1 MPAATPRRV
10 VLGGLLRGRELEG
23 DAMVTL
29 DADALSIDTAR
40 GRISLALAE
49 LEGIRV
55 PGDVLELYLATGDV
69 LQLEQAQD
77 LNVLA
82 TEFASN
88 ACAIPEMTRSL
99 RALGAGSLAAGDEH
113 DRFFGP
119 LLEAR
124 LLAERAPNLVALRAA
139 FDAAALRAS
148 VERVLEEIAT
158 DRYPRAAGER
168 RALRAELSDNVH
180 ELFARIA
187 ELERAEAALGA
198 CDDSERFV
206 RWREWQ
212 SVLRNV
218 FRSADESWIV
228 IHPVLS
234 NDRRAAPSFWKR
246 MFGRG
251 KSAKATAGANR
262 RSSAKSKSGKRP

>member
-1 MPAATPRRV
+1 MSAASPRRV

-23 DAMVTL
+23 EAMVSL
-29 DADALSIDTAR
+29 DAEAVSLDTAR
-40 GRISLALAE
+40 GRISLALAQ

-69 LQLEQAQD
+69 IQLEQAPD
-77 LNVLA
+77 LNALA
-82 TEFASN
+82 TEIAN
-88 ACAIPEMTRSL
+88 QVCAIPEMTRSL
-99 RALGAGSLAAGDEH
+99 RALGAGSLAADEEH

-124 LLAERAPNLVALRAA
+124 LIAERAPNLVALRAA
-139 FDAAALRAS
+139 FDAAALRAAI
-148 VERVLEEIAT
+148 EHVLEEIAT
-158 DRYPRAAGER
+158 DRYPNEAGER
-168 RALRAELSDNVH
+168 RALRAELTDTSH
-180 ELFARIA
+180 ELFARIVQ
-187 ELERAEAALGA
+187 LERAEATLGA

-212 SVLRNV
+212 GVLRNV

-234 NDRRAAPSFWKR
+234 DERRGARSFFKR
-246 MFGRG
+246 IFGRK
-251 KSAKATAGANR
+251 KSEKH
-262 RSSAKSKSGKRP
+262 KKSGKGRAKPAP

>member
-1 MPAATPRRV
+1 MSPGSPRRV

-29 DADALSIDTAR
+29 DAESVLLDTAR
-40 GRISLALAE
+40 GRIALALAH

-69 LQLEQAQD
+69 IQLEQAPD
-77 LNVLA
+77 LNALA
-82 TEFASN
+82 TEIASS

-99 RALGAGSLAAGDEH
+99 R
-113 DRFFGP
+113 
-119 LLEAR
+119 
-124 LLAERAPNLVALRAA
+124 
-139 FDAAALRAS
+139 
-148 VERVLEEIAT
+148 
-158 DRYPRAAGER
+158 
-168 RALRAELSDNVH
+168 
-180 ELFARIA
+180 
-187 ELERAEAALGA
+187 ALGA

-212 SVLRNV
+212 SVLRHV

-234 NDRRAAPSFWKR
+234 DDRRGPPSFWKR
-246 MFGRG
+246 VFWRG
-251 KSAKATAGANR
+251 KSAKKKG
-262 RSSAKSKSGKRP
+262 SAKRRKSAKGKA

>member
-1 MPAATPRRV
+1 MSPALSSRRV
-10 VLGGLLRGRELEG
+10 MLGGLLRGRELDGE
-23 DAMVTL
+23 AMVSL
-29 DADALSIDTAR
+29 DAESLSLDTAR
-40 GRISLALAE
+40 GRISFALAQ

-69 LQLEQAQD
+69 IQLEQASE
-77 LNVLA
+77 LNALA
-82 TEFASN
+82 AEIA
-88 ACAIPEMTRSL
+88 AQVCAIPEMTRSL

-124 LLAERAPNLVALRAA
+124 LIAERAPNLVALRAA
-139 FDAAALRAS
+139 FDAQALRAAIAN
-148 VERVLEEIAT
+148 VLAEIAAE
-158 DRYPRAAGER
+158 RYPREAGER
-168 RALRAELSDNVH
+168 RALSAELTDNAK
-180 ELFARIA
+180 ELFGRLA
-187 ELERAEAALGA
+187 ELERAEAVLGS

-212 SVLRNV
+212 AVLRNV

-234 NDRRAAPSFWKR
+234 DDRRGAPSFWR
-246 MFGRG
+246 RLFGR
-251 KSAKATAGANR
+251 KRKR
-262 RSSAKSKSGKRP
+262 RA

>member
-1 MPAATPRRV
+1 MAAAASSRRV

-29 DADALSIDTAR
+29 DAESLSLDTAR
-40 GRISLALAE
+40 GRISLALAQ

-69 LQLEQAQD
+69 IQLEQAPD
-77 LNVLA
+77 LNALA
-82 TEFASN
+82 TEIASN
-88 ACAIPEMTRSL
+88 VCAIPEMTRSL
-99 RALGAGSLAAGDEH
+99 RALGAGSLAAGEEH

-124 LLAERAPNLVALRAA
+124 LIAERAPNLVALRAA
-139 FDAAALRAS
+139 FDASALRAS
-148 VERVLEEIAT
+148 IEHVLEEVAT
-158 DRYPRAAGER
+158 DRYPNAAGER
-168 RALRAELSDNVH
+168 RALRAELSDNAH
-180 ELFARIA
+180 ELFASIA

-212 SVLRNV
+212 AVLRNV

-234 NDRRAAPSFWKR
+234 DDRRAARSFWRR
-246 MFGRG
+246 MFGRK
-251 KSAKATAGANR
+251 KSAKKSAAKSR
-262 RSSAKSKSGKRP
+262 QPAKSKP

>member
-1 MPAATPRRV
+1 MAAAEARRV

-23 DAMVTL
+23 DAMVSL

-69 LQLEQAQD
+69 LQLEQSSD
-77 LNVLA
+77 LNALA
-82 TEFASN
+82 MEIASN

-99 RALGAGSLAAGDEH
+99 RALGAGSLAAGEEH

-148 VERVLEEIAT
+148 VEHVLEEIAN

-168 RALRAELSDNVH
+168 RALRAELNDNAH

-187 ELERAEAALGA
+187 ELERAEQALGS

-228 IHPVLS
+228 IHPVLGD
-234 NDRRAAPSFWKR
+234 DRRAAPSIWRR

-251 KSAKATAGANR
+251 KPAK
-262 RSSAKSKSGKRP
+262 GKGKPRKHS

>member
-1 MPAATPRRV
+1 MSPASPRRV

-29 DADALSIDTAR
+29 DSDSVLLDTAR
-40 GRISLALAE
+40 GRIALALAQ
-49 LEGIRV
+49 LEGLRV

-69 LQLEQAQD
+69 IQLEQAPE

-82 TEFASN
+82 TEIASN

-99 RALGAGSLAAGDEH
+99 RALGAGSLAAGEEH

-148 VERVLEEIAT
+148 IEHVLEEIASE
-158 DRYPRAAGER
+158 RYPREAGER
-168 RALRAELSDNVH
+168 RALRAELSDNAH

-187 ELERAEAALGA
+187 ELERAEQALGA

-212 SVLRNV
+212 SVLRRV

-234 NDRRAAPSFWKR
+234 DDRRGAPGFWSR

-251 KSAKATAGANR
+251 KSRKKSAVKRRKPAK
-262 RSSAKSKSGKRP
+262 GKA

>member
-1 MPAATPRRV
+1 MSAATSPRRV
-10 VLGGLLRGRELEG
+10 MLGGLLRGRELDGE
-23 DAMVTL
+23 ATVTL
-29 DADALSIDTAR
+29 DAETLSLDTAR
-40 GRISLALAE
+40 GRISLALVQ

-69 LQLEQAQD
+69 IQLEQAPE
-77 LNVLA
+77 LNALA
-82 TEFASN
+82 GEIA
-88 ACAIPEMTRSL
+88 AQVCALPEMTRSL
-99 RALGAGSLAAGDEH
+99 RALGAGSLAAGEEH

-139 FDAAALRAS
+139 FDAAALRAAIA
-148 VERVLEEIAT
+148 EVLEEIAAE
-158 DRYPRAAGER
+158 RYPTEAGER
-168 RALRAELSDNVH
+168 RALVAELTDGARD
-180 ELFARIA
+180 LFARVS
-187 ELERAEAALGA
+187 ELERAEGALGA

-206 RWREWQ
+206 RWREWS

-234 NDRRAAPSFWKR
+234 DERRGRPGLWRR
-246 MFGRG
+246 MFGR
-251 KSAKATAGANR
+251 KKVRRPAKRAKGAKGR
-262 RSSAKSKSGKRP
+262 ARGA

>member
-1 MPAATPRRV
+1 MSSATARRV

-23 DAMVTL
+23 DAMVSL

-69 LQLEQAQD
+69 LQLEQSSD
-77 LNVLA
+77 LNALA
-82 TEFASN
+82 MEIASN

-99 RALGAGSLAAGDEH
+99 RALGAGSLAAGEEH

-148 VERVLEEIAT
+148 VEHVLEEIAN

-168 RALRAELSDNVH
+168 RALRAELADNAH

-187 ELERAEAALGA
+187 ELERAEQALGA

-212 SVLRNV
+212 AVLRNV

-234 NDRRAAPSFWKR
+234 VDRRAAPSFWKR
-246 MFGRG
+246 MLGRG
-251 KSAKATAGANR
+251 KASKGKSR
-262 RSSAKSKSGKRP
+262 PRKRS